1 MVPSSRLP
9 YNPIVLG
16 ALNHYRKV
24 ENLTACISIN
34 HNWCNSVN
42 LPQLYKS
49 MCDEIV
55 EVEKALYDVRDM
67 LRELH
72 GDDATWKK
80 EFTKVVQDVV
90 QKDAGWK

>member
-1 MVPSSRLP
+1 
-9 YNPIVLG
+9 
-16 ALNHYRKV
+16 
-24 ENLTACISIN
+24 
-34 HNWCNSVN
+34 
-42 LPQLYKS
+42 
-49 MCDEIV
+49 MCDEII

-67 LRELH
+67 LRGLH